1 MQATTGSASPARDGA
16 SEARSRASPDA
27 RLRIAPHL
35 HLPPP
40 FLFVLLPR
48 TKVDFDDLAKP
59 RHSRYFVTAMS
70 ALPKLA
76 SYLRIEERAGFRI
89 PQSRDDSG
97 VDLRPNVFLV
107 LIFPDSSEFRWVY
120 EPPRLGSKLK
130 SRYGDSWRVEDVLQ
144 SGVNMYTVDC
154 RPQNLGRAGTRDL
167 AHDLFERARKAMS
180 PQERRRRRYLP

>member
-1 MQATTGSASPARDGA
+1 
-16 SEARSRASPDA
+16 
-27 RLRIAPHL
+27 
-35 HLPPP
+35 
-40 FLFVLLPR
+40 V
-48 TKVDFDDLAKP
+48 
-59 RHSRYFVTAMS
+59 
-70 ALPKLA
+70 
-76 SYLRIEERAGFRI
+76 
-89 PQSRDDSG
+89 G

-120 EPPRLGSKLK
+120 EPPRIGSKLK

>member
-27 RLRIAPHL
+27 RLRIAPQL

-76 SYLRIEERAGFRI
+76 SYLRIEERE
-89 PQSRDDSG
+89 
-97 VDLRPNVFLV
+97 LVFASLNRGTIV
-107 LIFPDSSEFRWVY
+107 AWIFGPTSSWF
-120 EPPRLGSKLK
+120 
-130 SRYGDSWRVEDVLQ
+130 
-144 SGVNMYTVDC
+144 
-154 RPQNLGRAGTRDL
+154 
-167 AHDLFERARKAMS
+167 
-180 PQERRRRRYLP
+180 